1 MKYVDGIIILL
12 VSIIS
17 ALVCEGISW
26 LLIYRTPSY
35 RNLRSSIDRTSR
47 RVDAMKGKGG
57 TAAALARG
65 KRAKKIDRFES
76 SLKDANKTLS
86 MSKFQS
92 GAVVGVTLL
101 LVFGVLTSLFDGKP
115 VAKLPFTPFKFI
127 QNMSHRGLP
136 GDDGTDCAMV
146 FLYMLCSLCIR
157 PNLQKLL
164 GFSPPRAAGAQQNN
178 IFGLTDPAKQK

>member
-1 MKYVDGIIILL
+1 MKYVDGTVILL

-86 MSKFQS
+86 MSKFQ
-92 GAVVGVTLL
+92 
-101 LVFGVLTSLFDGKP
+101 
-115 VAKLPFTPFKFI
+115 
-127 QNMSHRGLP
+127 NMSHQGMTEPTAPWCSSTCSAPSVSAQICRNSWASLRPEQQAHNRTTYLVSQTLQSKNKLP
-136 GDDGTDCAMV
+136 
-146 FLYMLCSLCIR
+146 
-157 PNLQKLL
+157 
-164 GFSPPRAAGAQQNN
+164 
-178 IFGLTDPAKQK
+178 